1 MKSSLH
7 LLHGKTHQRI
17 VNWQVGQL
25 LVIQVAFLW
34 RDVIRSTV
42 RADLRCH
49 WGFLQLLKDSPFSLS
64 FLLEWSSMHAYER
77 DSDLYGRFPKSWFSD
92 IKKKKKPTI
101 WPLSTKKITSSFVL
115 FLLPPAL
122 FFLLWSLFLF
132 AVPHVDLWI
141 VFTTQLLSKRPFP
154 QSEKSKRITM
164 FEFLLLRL
172 SLYARVCLPACMR
185 ACEFGHTCIH
195 ICVYQYIHTV
205 SCAITLAV

>member
-92 IKKKKKPTI
+92 IKKKKNRPFDLVHKEDNFFFCI
-101 WPLSTKKITSSFVL
+101 ISSASC
-115 FLLPPAL
+115 P
-122 FFLLWSLFLF
+122 
-132 AVPHVDLWI
+132 
-141 VFTTQLLSKRPFP
+141 LLSALIFIFIC
-154 QSEKSKRITM
+154 S
-164 FEFLLLRL
+164 
-172 SLYARVCLPACMR
+172 AAC
-185 ACEFGHTCIH
+185 GPVD
-195 ICVYQYIHTV
+195 CVYNPAAFETAFP
-205 SCAITLAV
+205 SEREK